1 MNTKKT
7 RHGRRVTSGGS
18 AATGLPSWGP
28 QVHQGRCYHPTTLS
42 ADIIPSMYRRTEREP
57 PPLRA
62 NPRPILRCRRRSNS
76 SSSSVDGLGH
86 MRRLF
91 DRITTNAT
99 HHRKLIAYCTTGR
112 VKKKKEVFLISDVFC
127 WLIRFLFA
135 SQSFALLSLVD
146 DVIRVARRPLPSL
159 VELPQIERRT

>member
-112 VKKKKEVFLISDVFC
+112 VKKKKKKFSSLATSSVGSFDFC
-127 WLIRFLFA
+127 
-135 SQSFALLSLVD
+135 SL
-146 DVIRVARRPLPSL
+146 PNHSL
-159 VELPQIERRT
+159 C